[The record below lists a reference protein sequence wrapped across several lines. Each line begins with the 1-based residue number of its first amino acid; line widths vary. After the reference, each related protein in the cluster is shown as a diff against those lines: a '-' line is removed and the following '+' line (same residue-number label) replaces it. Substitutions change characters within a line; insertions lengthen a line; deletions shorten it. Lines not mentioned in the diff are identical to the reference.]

1 MTDSSYFGL
10 FGLEDQQVSKVSNLT
25 AVVKTKE
32 EAASLNATNCCVCD
46 STQLK
51 YRCPCCGFRTC
62 GFDCVKQHKIQF
74 DCNGK
79 RDKIPFVKISQFTE
93 EQFHDDYR
101 FLEETVNT
109 LDATARQHRQIA
121 ISAQELPNWL
131 KKIQFEARLRGT
143 RLKILPA
150 GFVKRKANKTA
161 FIYKEKAIHWDV
173 EWLFKNIRCDGTDFL
188 IHDRRVN
195 ENFSIETALNCHLKP
210 VDPILELEKTRL
222 MNAFQAKGAYSVI
235 LKTEDGYSR
244 VDNLASSLRDIL
256 IGKTVI
262 EFPIFIV
269 THSMEDFK
277 QIASKEQA
285 RDEQPHSP
293 RTVAVTVAEQEK
305 TAISDANAKEEST
318 TQVETI
324 QPLSDTVA
332 EEKPKSSNNNEHTE
346 ESKQDKSKTTMQDQA
361 VESGDILSEPSV
373 AELTTE

>member
-1 MTDSSYFGL
+1 M
-10 FGLEDQQVSKVSNLT
+10 
-25 AVVKTKE
+25 
-32 EAASLNATNCCVCD
+32 
-46 STQLK
+46 
-51 YRCPCCGFRTC
+51 
-62 GFDCVKQHKIQF
+62 
-74 DCNGK
+74 
-79 RDKIPFVKISQFTE
+79 
-93 EQFHDDYR
+93 
-101 FLEETVNT
+101 
-109 LDATARQHRQIA
+109 
-121 ISAQELPNWL
+121 
-131 KKIQFEARLRGT
+131 
-143 RLKILPA
+143 
-150 GFVKRKANKTA
+150 KRKTNKTA

-195 ENFSIETALNCHLKP
+195 ENFSIETALNYHLKP

-222 MNAFQAKGAYSVI
+222 MNDFQAKGAYSVI

-269 THSMEDFK
+269 THSMEGFK

-293 RTVAVTVAEQEK
+293 KAVAAQEK

-346 ESKQDKSKTTMQDQA
+346 ESKQDKSKTTMQEQA